1 MRIEA
6 RPLHNPPHPG
16 TGGGTVSPVPTSRLL
31 SLAAG
36 VCPETAPADFV
47 PACAAAGWRAC
58 GIWFDAETWTDAV
71 AADVRRRLDDTGLM
85 ALDMEPVFVTPD
97 GDHGDR
103 MIEAAAIL
111 GARNLLIV
119 SRGVDDDRFA
129 ERFTELCDLAA
140 PHGIGCSIEFL
151 AFMSVSSLGQSLEI
165 LDRVGRPNGGVLVDA
180 LHLART
186 GGTPADV
193 TAVAPDRLA
202 YAQLCDAPAEA
213 PEDAYADALDGRSTL
228 GRGGLPIRELV
239 DALPD
244 HTALSMEIRS
254 AALRSSFP
262 DATDRARH
270 VLDTTTTWFGER
282 FSDESSNESGVW

>member
-1 MRIEA
+1 MT
-6 RPLHNPPHPG
+6 P
-16 TGGGTVSPVPTSRLL
+16 RLL

-47 PACAAAGWRAC
+47 GACANAGWNAC
-58 GIWFDAETWTDAV
+58 GIWFDADTWTDMV
-71 AADVRRRLDDTGLM
+71 ATGVRRRLDDTGLI

-103 MIEAAAIL
+103 MIEAAATV
-111 GARNLLIV
+111 GARNLLVV
-119 SRGVDDDRFA
+119 SRGVDDDHFA
-129 ERFTELCDLAA
+129 ERFGELCDLAA

-151 AFMSVSSLGQSLEI
+151 AFMSVSSLGQSIDI
-165 LDRVGRPNGGVLVDA
+165 LDRVNRPNGGVLIDG

-193 TAVAPDRLA
+193 ASVAPARLA

-228 GRGGLPIRELV
+228 GDGGLPVRELV
-239 DALPD
+239 DALPA
-244 HTALSMEIRS
+244 HTALSMEMRS
-254 AALRSSFP
+254 AALRSTLT

-270 VLDTTTTWFGER
+270 VLDTTKAWFANE
-282 FSDESSNESGVW
+282 FSGESSNESGAW